1 MSTTEPT
8 VFIVEDDDAMR
19 DALQVLVRSVGM
31 RTYAYAAAE
40 EFLARFVS
48 EQAGCLLLDVR
59 MPGIDGLE
67 LQRQLAAREV
77 NIPIIFLTGHGD
89 VPMAVQA
96 MQQGAVDFITKP
108 FREQALL
115 DSIKRAVE
123 RDAHRRRRQAE
134 CAGIN
139 SRLASLTTREREVLD
154 LVVAG
159 RHNKAIA
166 AKLGL
171 SHKTIEFHRKRIM
184 AKMQAESSMHL
195 LRMVLKAD
203 GIWGRP

>member
-1 MSTTEPT
+1 MVTTEPT
-8 VFIVEDDDAMR
+8 VFIVDDDDAMR
-19 DALQVLVRSVGM
+19 DALQVLLRSVGM
-31 RTYAYAAAE
+31 QAYAYAAAE
-40 EFLARFVS
+40 EFLAHFVS

-59 MPGIDGLE
+59 MPGMDGIE
-67 LQRQLAAREV
+67 LQRQLAARKI

-89 VPMAVQA
+89 MTMAVQA
-96 MQQGAVDFITKP
+96 MQHGAVDFIAKP

-115 DSIKRAVE
+115 DSIKCAIE
-123 RDAHRRRRQAE
+123 RDAHTRRRQAE
-134 CAGIN
+134 RATTDH
-139 SRLASLTTREREVLD
+139 RMTSLTTREREVLD

-159 RHNKAIA
+159 KHNKAIA
-166 AKLGL
+166 AELGL

-203 GIWGRP
+203 GI